1 MEKEIIVSAQ
11 HLSIGYRY
19 KGVSTPIH
27 ENLDFTLKCGE
38 LTSLLGPN
46 GAGKSTLM
54 RTISHLQP
62 LLSGSITL
70 SGKELSSYNEKELSR
85 TIGIIL
91 TDKTQTGGLT
101 VNELVALGRQPHTGF
116 FGRLSKQDKE
126 RIESSIQAVGLS
138 SKKDSYMAEL
148 SDGERQ
154 KAMIAKTLVQEC
166 PLILL
171 DEPTAFLDA
180 ASRIEI
186 TQLLHEIAKEE
197 NRAILLSTH
206 DIEQAL
212 VLSDQIWLLTQ
223 QGLTCGTPEDLVLNL
238 QMDKL
243 FEGKNVQ
250 FDKQR
255 GSFSPSINFQ
265 KEIFVTAS
273 EDSLLHWG
281 VNAINRLGFGQAST
295 PQGHIQI
302 HLMDK
307 NQILYKGENGE
318 ETTLSSFE
326 EMTNFITQKE
336 K

>member
-11 HLSIGYRY
+11 NLSIGYRN
-19 KGVSTPIH
+19 KGENTPIH
-27 ENLDFTLKCGE
+27 TNLDFTLRRGE

-54 RTISHLQP
+54 RSISHLQP
-62 LLSGSITL
+62 TLSGTITL
-70 SGKELSSYNEKELSR
+70 SGKELSNYNEKELSR

-101 VNELVALGRQPHTGF
+101 VNELVALGRQPYTGF
-116 FGRLSKQDKE
+116 FGRLSKQDKVK
-126 RIESSIQAVGLS
+126 IDSSIQAVGLS
-138 SKKDSYMAEL
+138 SKKEAYMAEL

-186 TQLLHEIAKEE
+186 TQLLHEIAQKE

-212 VLSDQIWLLTQ
+212 VLSDKIWLLTQ
-223 QGLTCGTPEDLVLNL
+223 QGLTCGTPEDLVLNH
-238 QMDKL
+238 QMDTL
-243 FEGKNVQ
+243 FEGKNVR

-255 GSFSPSINFQ
+255 GSFSPTLGYQ
-265 KEIFVTAS
+265 KQIFVTAS
-273 EDSLLHWG
+273 EESLLHWG
-281 VNAINRLGFGQAST
+281 VNAINRLGIGQAST
-295 PQGHIQI
+295 PQGHPQ
-302 HLMDK
+302 LQFLDK
-307 NQILYKGENGE
+307 NRISYKGEDGK
-318 ETTLSSFE
+318 ETTFTSFE
-326 EMTNFITQKE
+326 EMTKTLAEF
-336 K
+336 